1 MASCTMPIKDV
12 GELVNALENAGE
24 LKRISAQVDP
34 DLEIAEILRRT
45 MYAKGPAILFENVKG
60 YDMPVLGNAFGSE
73 KMLQIGLE
81 MEDFTEIGS
90 RIVDM
95 TRMDIPSSTIGK
107 LKKLPELSKMGGA
120 FPKLEKSGPVTFLTE
135 DEPSF
140 SKIPI
145 LKSWPNDA
153 GKFITLGLVAT
164 KHPETKVRNLGVYRI
179 QILDDTHALMHWQ
192 KHKRGAQHAQMNK
205 GKTEVA
211 IIIGADP
218 AQTKPKGTMPKG
230 FTPESASKPKPAETK
245 NAPTNM
251 AQALEKAYEN
261 WPMTSTADYKAK
273 TPGYTPAP
281 NRYFARQHGVVGK
294 TTTKDWNIQK
304 KAVTGYTAASDQYF
318 ATKQRLAYHP
328 ADKTFNGYGLK
339 ANGSAQQAPPPPP
352 PPPKVETKPAPAPA
366 KSKGTMPK
374 GFNAES
380 APKPAPAG

>member
-1 MASCTMPIKDV
+1 MAARTTK
-12 GELVNALENAGE
+12 
-24 LKRISAQVDP
+24 K
-34 DLEIAEILRRT
+34 DLESKIAL
-45 MYAKGPAILFENVKG
+45 
-60 YDMPVLGNAFGSE
+60 
-73 KMLQIGLE
+73 LE
-81 MEDFTEIGS
+81 
-90 RIVDM
+90 
-95 TRMDIPSSTIGK
+95 
-107 LKKLPELSKMGGA
+107 KKLQKLTDSVDLQKTSPKPASVKPKGTLPKGTAPKPTPEYVK
-120 FPKLEKSGPVTFLTE
+120 PKG
-135 DEPSF
+135 
-140 SKIPI
+140 
-145 LKSWPNDA
+145 
-153 GKFITLGLVAT
+153 TL
-164 KHPETKVRNLGVYRI
+164 P
-179 QILDDTHALMHWQ
+179 
-192 KHKRGAQHAQMNK
+192 
-205 GKTEVA
+205 KTTA
-211 IIIGADP
+211 SAPKPAP

-380 APKPAPAG
+380 APKPKPAPAQTKPQGTLPKGFQSKTSTCTKTCKSKGHTSKRILIFRIFYFLSCTYGSVYSNYFLQYNV

>member
-1 MASCTMPIKDV
+1 
-12 GELVNALENAGE
+12 
-24 LKRISAQVDP
+24 
-34 DLEIAEILRRT
+34 
-45 MYAKGPAILFENVKG
+45 
-60 YDMPVLGNAFGSE
+60 
-73 KMLQIGLE
+73 
-81 MEDFTEIGS
+81 
-90 RIVDM
+90 M

-218 AQTKPKGTMPKG
+218 ATVFSAIAPVPEGLDKYLFAGITRKSGIKMVKCKTVDLEVPANAEIILEGYVDSNDMRPEGPFGDHTGYYTPVEPYPV
-230 FTPESASKPKPAETK
+230 FTLTG
-245 NAPTNM
+245 M
-251 AQALEKAYEN
+251 MRLEKRYILPLVVHDWIQN
-261 WPMTSTADYKAK
+261 SFLPLSICSCSH
-273 TPGYTPAP
+273 GP
-281 NRYFARQHGVVGK
+281 NYIVHIVNIYALINYDDRLCKCKLTRPPHSHHYF
-294 TTTKDWNIQK
+294 
-304 KAVTGYTAASDQYF
+304 F
-318 ATKQRLAYHP
+318 
-328 ADKTFNGYGLK
+328 GLSWIFFT
-339 ANGSAQQAPPPPP
+339 N
-352 PPPKVETKPAPAPA
+352 
-366 KSKGTMPK
+366 
-374 GFNAES
+374 
-380 APKPAPAG
+380 